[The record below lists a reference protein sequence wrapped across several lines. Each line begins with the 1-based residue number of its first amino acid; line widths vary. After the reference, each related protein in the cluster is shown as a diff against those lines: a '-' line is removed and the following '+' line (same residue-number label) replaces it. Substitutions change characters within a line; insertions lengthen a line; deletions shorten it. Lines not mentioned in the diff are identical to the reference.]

1 MASNFP
7 DFMRKTLIYQSK
19 NLNMIYRK
27 IFTPR
32 HMTVKLLKD
41 KHKLLKAVGE
51 SNSSACDS
59 SSLAFCVMYSAH
71 KLNKQKSHDHLN
83 KCREQNPTANHD
95 LKKNKNLDKLGI
107 EGKFQF
113 DDKYLQ
119 KTYN

>member
-1 MASNFP
+1 MASNFS

-27 IFTPR
+27 IFTPK

-59 SSLAFCVMYSAH
+59 SSQAFCMMYSAH
-71 KLNKQKSHDHLN
+71 KLNKQKSRDHLN

-95 LKKNKNLDKLGI
+95 
-107 EGKFQF
+107 
-113 DDKYLQ
+113 
-119 KTYN
+119 